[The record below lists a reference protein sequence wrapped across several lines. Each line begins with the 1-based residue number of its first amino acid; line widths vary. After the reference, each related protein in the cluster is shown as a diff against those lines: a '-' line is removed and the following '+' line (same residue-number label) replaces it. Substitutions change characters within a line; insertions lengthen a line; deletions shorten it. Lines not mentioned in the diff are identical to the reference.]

1 VAILDDA
8 QPISTANRPLR
19 ENRERIVAR
28 ASAAPARREGAQMVR
43 FRAVAVLVSAVLVL
57 ACGGRDEAERLRLA
71 GTIEART
78 VEVGSLVGGRVERVA
93 VEEGSEVAA
102 GDLLVAFESELL
114 DRQLEVA
121 RARVAGAEAR
131 LRLAEAGP
139 RREARE
145 RARLD
150 WEAAKTDLRRLE
162 ALHRDGVVDRASY
175 DRAVVREA
183 TAKQTFAEADR
194 GTRREEIEAVRAALD
209 GERAELARLE
219 RERSE
224 LQVHAPA
231 AGRVESIDLRP
242 GDLVAANRPVATLLE
257 PGQLWVRVYL
267 PEPRLGEAA
276 VGQSVAVAVDS
287 FPGRTFPGRIVE
299 IRHQAEYLPRNVQTL
314 DQRSD
319 QVFGVKV
326 ALESAADLRPG
337 MATTV
342 TLTHAA
348 ANPR

>member
-1 VAILDDA
+1 
-8 QPISTANRPLR
+8 
-19 ENRERIVAR
+19 
-28 ASAAPARREGAQMVR
+28 MVR
-43 FRAVAVLVSAVLVL
+43 SRAVGVLVSAALVL
-57 ACGGRDEAERLRLA
+57 ACDGRDEAERLRLA
-71 GTIEART
+71 GTLEART

-93 VEEGSEVAA
+93 VEEGSEVAS

-114 DRQLEVA
+114 DRQLEGA

-131 LRLAEAGP
+131 
-139 RREARE
+139 E
-145 RARLD
+145 RARID

-183 TAKQTFAEADR
+183 TSKQTLVEAER
-194 GTRREEIEAVRAALD
+194 GTRPEEIEAARAALD

-224 LQVHAPA
+224 LEVRAPA

-242 GDLVAANRPVATLLE
+242 GDLVPANRPVATLLE
-257 PGQLWVRVYL
+257 PHELWVRVYL
-267 PEPRLGEAA
+267 PEPRLGEASLGQA
-276 VGQSVAVAVDS
+276 VTIVVDS
-287 FPGRTFPGRIVE
+287 FPGRTFPGKIVE

-319 QVFGVKV
+319 QVFAVKV
-326 ALESAADLRPG
+326 ALDPAATELRPG
-337 MATTV
+337 MAATV
-342 TLTHAA
+342 DLAPASASVAPPAA
-348 ANPR
+348 GAR